1 MDSSSQAQAQVC
13 LVDEVLV
20 DLLTVERHD
29 GNPLQITA
37 QQLVVG
43 LDVDLLERVADAP
56 QDPARVVAQV
66 AALAAVEDEAH

>member
-1 MDSSSQAQAQVC
+1 MDSSSQAHAQVC

-20 DLLTVERHD
+20 DLLTVERHN

-43 LDVDLLERVADAP
+43 LDVDLLERMADAP

-66 AALAAVEDEAH
+66 AALPAVEDEAH